1 MLSFRSTHEWNLN
14 FNIIFF
20 SSAKMSVVCGQTLKF
35 ELKSE
40 CPRPAMASA
49 GAPAAPARPISPAK
63 TRPKT
68 APLKKPVFEE
78 AVKIPQRPL
87 EEVSQRLLNPK
98 RVSAASTLGEDSGV
112 IVGASATKRGLEQD
126 VGFASGD
133 KENYAPDLLALFSP
147 EADAAFARECG
158 GDHRARPPVVPKFA
172 PVVRRAAE
180 APLRHPEPPTAER
193 TVPSFKPRQRPPT
206 SVQPCSSMPPPPAP
220 LPPAP
225 KLTIT
230 GAGPPQIEVKPRQ
243 GSFLDRALSP
253 APVAAPMGAEVLNKP
268 VTAKISARES
278 DRVCAVFSHL
288 NA

>member
-1 MLSFRSTHEWNLN
+1 
-14 FNIIFF
+14 
-20 SSAKMSVVCGQTLKF
+20 MSVVCGQILKF

-40 CPRPAMASA
+40 APRPTMTSA
-49 GAPAAPARPISPAK
+49 AAPAAPARPISAAK
-63 TRPKT
+63 TKPKT
-68 APLKKPVFEE
+68 VPLKKPVFEE
-78 AVKIPQRPL
+78 AVKIRQRPL

-98 RVSAASTLGEDSGV
+98 KLSAAATLGEDSGV
-112 IVGASATKRGLEQD
+112 IVGASATKRGLEED

-180 APLRHPEPPTAER
+180 APWRHPAEPPTAER

-253 APVAAPMGAEVLNKP
+253 APVAAPMGAKVLNKP
-268 VTAKISARES
+268 VTAKENISARES
-278 DRVCAVFSHL
+278 DRVCAVFVHL
-288 NA
+288 YT